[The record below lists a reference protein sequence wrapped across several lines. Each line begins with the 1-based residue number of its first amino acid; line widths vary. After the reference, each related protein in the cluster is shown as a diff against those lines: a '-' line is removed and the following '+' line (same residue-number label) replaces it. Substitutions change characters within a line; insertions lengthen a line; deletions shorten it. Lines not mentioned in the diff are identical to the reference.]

1 MSNVIDF
8 HAYKEKKANQEIEE
22 LNQLNQHLGNI
33 FREVTG
39 KSLESQGVSI
49 EHYSLD
55 SDILKSE
62 RILEAIKFLEF
73 AQHNLFEA
81 KKFVESESLSSLIDS
96 LYEQLD
102 LGFIDEQ

>member
-39 KSLESQGVSI
+39 KSLESQGASI
-49 EHYSLD
+49 EYYSLD
-55 SDILKSE
+55 NDVLKSE

>member
-22 LNQLNQHLGNI
+22 LNQHLGNI

-39 KSLESQGVSI
+39 KSLESQGASI

-55 SDILKSE
+55 NDVLKSE

-96 LYEQLD
+96 LYIQLD

>member
-22 LNQLNQHLGNI
+22 LNQHLGHI

-39 KSLESQGVSI
+39 KSLESQGASI

-55 SDILKSE
+55 NDVAKSE

-73 AQHNLFEA
+73 AQHNLFES

-96 LYEQLD
+96 LYVQLD